1 METINNDFDI
11 RLALL
16 RETGYNV
23 EAAKKCLDF
32 VRGVNE
38 VKKQEPSI
46 DRLADGVYI
55 IDCKGHADRYIGEE
69 TETVNDTAYI
79 GVVQGSHSVA
89 ISLHDVSEDEI
100 TLTSK
105 KDDGKGHYIDS
116 YMDAVQDWQGKKNTE
131 HLQAV
136 GLNPA
141 IQLKDGEYIP
151 TLAELYIICLNR
163 KAINAAMRFVGGQEL
178 AGWYWSST
186 EHNAPNA
193 WLLGLGS
200 GSASY
205 GTKAAFTRRV
215 RPVSAFLQITQNT

>member
-1 METINNDFDI
+1 MEAINDAMQI
-11 RLALL
+11 RMTLL
-16 RETGYNV
+16 KETGYNV
-23 EAAKKCLDF
+23 ETAQKCWDF
-32 VRGVNE
+32 VRGGDE
-38 VKKQEPSI
+38 AKKQEPAS

-55 IDCKGHADRYIGEE
+55 IDCKGNAVRYDGED
-69 TETVNDTAYI
+69 TETTNDTAYI
-79 GVVQGSHSVA
+79 GIVQGSHSVA

-105 KDDGKGHYIDS
+105 KDDGKGHYINS
-116 YMDAVQDWQGKKNTE
+116 YIDAVQDWQGKKNTE

-151 TLAELYIICLNR
+151 TLAELYLICLNR

-186 EHNAPNA
+186 EYSEFSAWYLYLNDGNAN
-193 WLLGLGS
+193 GS
-200 GSASY
+200 
-205 GTKAAFTRRV
+205 TKASNAGRV
-215 RPVSAFLQITQNT
+215 RPVSAFLHR

>member
-1 METINNDFDI
+1 MEAINDAI
-11 RLALL
+11 QVRMTLL
-16 RETGYNV
+16 KETGYNV
-23 EAAKKCLDF
+23 ETAQKCWDF
-32 VRGVNE
+32 VRGGDE
-38 VKKQEPSI
+38 AKKQEPTS
-46 DRLADGVYI
+46 DRLADGVYL
-55 IDCKGHADRYIGEE
+55 IDTKGNAVRYDGED
-69 TETVNDTAYI
+69 TETTNDTAYI
-79 GVVQGSHSVA
+79 GIIQGSHSVA

-151 TLAELYIICLNR
+151 TLAELYLICLNR

-186 EHNAPNA
+186 EFGATNA
-193 WLLGLGS
+193 WFLHLSVGTAS
-200 GSASY
+200 GN
-205 GTKAAFTRRV
+205 TKAANTGRV
-215 RPVSAFLQITQNT
+215 RPVSAFLHC